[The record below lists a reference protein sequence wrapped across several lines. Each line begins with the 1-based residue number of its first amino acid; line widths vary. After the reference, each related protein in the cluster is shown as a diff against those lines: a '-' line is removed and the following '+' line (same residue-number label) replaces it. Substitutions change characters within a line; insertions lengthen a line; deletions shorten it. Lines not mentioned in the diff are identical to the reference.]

1 MHYIIYIDIYID
13 YLYIIIIDYLYYL
26 YRYLY
31 RYYNIF

>member
-26 YRYLY
+26 YRYL
-31 RYYNIF
+31 